1 MVTLVPGTRL
11 HGFEILSVRPLEE
24 FQAQGIWARHLQTGC
39 QVYHV
44 RTEEPDNLFAF
55 AFKTPPRDSTGV
67 AHILEHTVLCGSE
80 RFPVKD
86 PFLLLLKG
94 SMHTYMN
101 ALTFPDKTVYPASSQ
116 VEQDFYNLLLVY
128 GDAVFFPLLRKETFL
143 QEGHRRELTPEGKLE
158 PTGIVFNEMKGNYS
172 SHDSI
177 AAEWAYRSLF
187 ENSPYAFDSGGE
199 PEAILDLRY
208 EEFVAFHR
216 TYYHPA
222 NCYIFFFGNLPTERH
237 LEFLETH
244 FLSRFQDGKP
254 VGGKDLPLLAPAP
267 RWQAPRRLVK
277 SYPSG
282 EAESVDRGS
291 SVTVNWLLGQA
302 TDPFHVVSF
311 EVLTEALLGHA
322 GAPLE
327 KALVESGLGE
337 DLSPATGLETETLE
351 LAFSVGL
358 RGTSPKKEGEIEELI
373 FSVLRDLAE
382 KGIQKDI
389 LEGAIR
395 RVEFRNREVKAGA
408 SFGMRLMRRALR
420 GWIHGQSPERTLEF
434 RPWMEG
440 LKEEY
445 RKNPR
450 FFEALI
456 ERYLLQ
462 NPHRTT
468 LLVVPEKGL
477 DRKMEEVL
485 RSKVEREASAFS
497 PKEWETLREDL
508 ERFRR
513 FQSSPDPEEAL
524 QRIPSLRLT
533 DIPREVDTIP
543 TVPLGIK
550 GAKGAWA
557 HDLYT
562 NGIVYLD
569 LAIDLE
575 GTEQGPFL
583 FLPLFAASLSEI
595 GAGGKPYDR
604 VSLEL
609 QLKTGGF
616 GASLEAG
623 TLVGGG
629 QRIRQCIF
637 LRLKTLQAL
646 FYEGL
651 TLVRT
656 ILQEGDFQDIRR
668 LTDVFQEYRNDLKSS
683 IIPNGSSYAA
693 SRAERGVSEAEA
705 REEQWKGVSQ
715 YLFVHTLKGRRGI
728 ERMAERFQKT
738 KESLLCR
745 DRMYVNL
752 TCPEGYWR
760 EILPVL
766 EQFVDTFPA
775 ESSRFFFTPSRKERY
790 RQETVPK
797 IEGLCVPS
805 TVGFVAK
812 AIPGSLLGSR
822 EYAHEAVLAH
832 FLSTGYLWEKIR
844 MEGGAYGAHCT
855 SHGREEVFSFSSYRD
870 PHILSTLKAFR
881 ESLESVARRKP
892 HERATQDAIIGT
904 ISKDMRPL
912 SPSGKSIVA
921 FKRSLYG
928 IEDSLRARHR
938 ELLLDTRP
946 DNLQEAAER
955 LLSRFDAGY
964 ASILAGKEALQEAS
978 KAIPDLGEHVQDL
991 PM

>member
-1 MVTLVPGTRL
+1 METLSPGTQL
-11 HGFEILSVRPLEE
+11 YGFEILSVRSLEE
-24 FQAQGIWARHLQTGC
+24 FQAKGIWARHLGTGC

-44 RTEEPDNLFAF
+44 QTEEPDNLFAF
-55 AFKTPPRDSTGV
+55 AFKTPPKDSTGV
-67 AHILEHTVLCGSE
+67 AHIMEHTVLCGSE

-143 QEGHRRELTPEGKLE
+143 QEGHRRELTPEGKWE

-187 ENSPYAFDSGGE
+187 KNSPYAFDSGGE
-199 PEAILDLRY
+199 PEEILDLSY
-208 EEFVAFHR
+208 EDFVAFHR
-216 TYYHPA
+216 TYYHPS
-222 NCYIFFFGNLPTERH
+222 NCHIFFFGNLHTERH
-237 LEFLETH
+237 LEFLQIH
-244 FLSRFQDGKP
+244 LFSRFREAP
-254 VGGKDLPLLAPAP
+254 VAGEKGFSSISPTE
-267 RWQAPRRLVK
+267 RWDAPRRLLK

-302 TDPFHVVSF
+302 TDPFHVISF

-327 KALVESGLGE
+327 KALIESGLGE

-358 RGTSPKKEGEIEELI
+358 RGTSPKKEKQIEELI
-373 FSVLRDLAE
+373 FSVLRELSE
-382 KGIQKDI
+382 KGIPDDI

-445 RKNPR
+445 RRNPR
-450 FFEALI
+450 FFEGLI
-456 ERYLLQ
+456 AKYLLQ

-477 DRKMEEVL
+477 DRKMEEAL
-485 RSKVEREASAFS
+485 RSKLEREASAFS
-497 PKEWETLREDL
+497 PKERETFREEL
-508 ERFRR
+508 EKFRR
-513 FQSSPDPEEAL
+513 FQSLPDPEDAL
-524 QRIPSLRLT
+524 QRIPSLQLA
-533 DIPREVDTIP
+533 DIPKEVDTIP
-543 TVPLGIK
+543 TVSLELK
-550 GAKGAWA
+550 GVKGAWT

-569 LAIDLE
+569 LSIDLE
-575 GTEQGPFL
+575 GAEQGPFL
-583 FLPLFAASLSEI
+583 LLPLFAASLSEI
-595 GAGGKPYDR
+595 GVFGKSYDQ
-604 VSLEL
+604 VALEL

-629 QRIRQCIF
+629 QRIRQFLF
-637 LRLKTLQAL
+637 LRLKTLRS
-646 FYEGL
+646 FFSEGL
-651 TLVRT
+651 ELVKT
-656 ILQEGDFQDIRR
+656 ILQEPDFQDIRR
-668 LTDVFQEYRNDLKSS
+668 LTDVFLEYRNDLKSS
-683 IIPNGSSYAA
+683 IVPSGSSYAS
-693 SRAERGVSEAEA
+693 SRAERGISEAEA
-705 REEQWKGVSQ
+705 REELWKGVSQ
-715 YLFVHTLKGRRGI
+715 YLFVHTLRGTRGI
-728 ERMAERFQKT
+728 ERMAERLQNI

-752 TCPEGYWR
+752 TCPEGDWK

-766 EQFVDTFPA
+766 EQFLDTFPA
-775 ESSRFFFTPSRKERY
+775 ESSHSFFTPLRKEQY
-790 RQETVPK
+790 RQERVPK
-797 IEGLCVPS
+797 IEGLGVPS
-805 TVGFVAK
+805 RVGFVAK
-812 AIPGSLLGSR
+812 ALPGSLLGTR
-822 EYAHEAVLAH
+822 EYAQEAVLAH
-832 FLSTGYLWEKIR
+832 FLSTTFLWEKIR
-844 MEGGAYGAHCT
+844 MEGGAYGAHCS

-881 ESLESVARRKP
+881 ESLEWVASRKP
-892 HERATQDAIIGT
+892 SERATQDAIIGT
-904 ISKDMRPL
+904 VSKDTRPL

-921 FKRSLYG
+921 LKRSLYG

-938 ELLLDTRP
+938 ALLLETRP
-946 DNLQEAAER
+946 DSLQDAAER
-955 LLSRFDAGY
+955 LLSRFDTGY
-964 ASILAGKEALQEAS
+964 ASILAGKEALQEAA
-978 KAIPDLGEHVQDL
+978 KAIPELGDHVQDL
-991 PM
+991 PI